1 MTPLSRYYLEHIDR
15 YFSLFNVCHKARA
28 NQLVA
33 GLLFENDLKRRH
45 DAREINARQ
54 YAIAS
59 QILAA
64 GHPVPLKALRRAP
77 WYLALYTRLSDK
89 TKQRDCAVCTNL
101 NWFMRMSNADCG
113 LDLSERK
120 KRRDDRMT
128 QLKWNSFKSRI
139 FVIGTKSP
147 RS

>member
-1 MTPLSRYYLEHIDR
+1 MIPLSRYYLEHIDR
-15 YFSLFNVCHKARA
+15 YFSLFNVCRKARA
-28 NQLVA
+28 EN
-33 GLLFENDLKRRH
+33 GKNDLKRRH

-77 WYLALYTRLSDK
+77 WYLALYSRLSDK

-101 NWFMRMSNADCG
+101 N
-113 LDLSERK
+113 
-120 KRRDDRMT
+120 
-128 QLKWNSFKSRI
+128 
-139 FVIGTKSP
+139 
-147 RS
+147 